1 MSLVFPFKAVRPVKE
16 FVKDVASYPYDI
28 IDSDEAR
35 KIAEGNPKSFLHVVK
50 AEIDLSGDI
59 DIHDDIVYEK
69 ARQNFY
75 NFLDEGI
82 LFQDPRPCFYVYR
95 QQIGDHEQYGIVAC
109 ASVDEYE
116 SSIHIK
122 KHELTRTDKEK
133 ERTSHISDVNA
144 QTGLV
149 LLTYRGRESID
160 RIVAKIAE
168 GVPEYDFFA
177 DDGISHTAWVVDD
190 ENTINTIKEEF
201 LRVDS
206 LYIADGHHRAA
217 AAANVAKKRRLENPV
232 YSGSEEYN
240 FIMVAIFPDNQL
252 KVMGYNRVVKDLNGL
267 SETKFLDKVRTKFF
281 IVDNFKETSPE
292 RLHEF
297 GMYLNGMWYKL
308 KAKEDIYNE
317 SDVVEVL
324 DVSILQNHLL
334 KPVLGIGDSRT
345 DDRILFVGGVKG
357 TKELERL
364 VDSGQYAVAFS
375 MNPATLVQL
384 MNVADAGELMPP
396 KSTWFEPKL
405 RSGMFVHLLE

>member
-16 FVKDVASYPYDI
+16 FVKDVASYPYDV

-50 AEIDLSGDI
+50 AEIDLSGDM
-59 DIHDDIVYEK
+59 DIHDDTVYEK
-69 ARQNFY
+69 ARQNFR
-75 NFLDEGI
+75 NSLDEGI
-82 LFQDPRPCFYVYR
+82 LFQDPKPCFYVYR
-95 QQIGDHEQYGIVAC
+95 QRMGDHEQYGIVAC
-109 ASVDEYE
+109 VSVDEYE
-116 SSIHIK
+116 SSVRIK
-122 KHELTRTDKEK
+122 KHELTRADKEK
-133 ERTSHISDVNA
+133 ERTRHISEVNA

-149 LLTYRGRESID
+149 FLTYRGRESID
-160 RIVAKIAE
+160 RVIATSAE

-177 DDGISHTAWVVDD
+177 DDGISHTAWLVDD
-190 ENTINTIKEEF
+190 KNTINTIKEEF

-206 LYIADGHHRAA
+206 LYVADGHHRAA
-217 AAANVAKKRRLENPV
+217 AAANVAKMRRLGNPA
-232 YSGSEEYN
+232 YNGNEEYN
-240 FIMVAIFPDNQL
+240 FIMAAIFPDNQL
-252 KVMGYNRVVKDLNGL
+252 KVMDYNRVVKDLNGL
-267 SETKFLDKVRTKFF
+267 SETNLLDKVRTKFV
-281 IVDNFKETSPE
+281 IVDNFKEKSPE

-297 GMYLNGMWYKL
+297 GMYLNGRWYKL
-308 KAKEDIYNE
+308 KFKEDICNG

-345 DDRILFVGGVKG
+345 DDRIFFVGGVRG

-375 MNPATLVQL
+375 INPTTLVQL
-384 MNVADAGELMPP
+384 MSVADAGKLMPP